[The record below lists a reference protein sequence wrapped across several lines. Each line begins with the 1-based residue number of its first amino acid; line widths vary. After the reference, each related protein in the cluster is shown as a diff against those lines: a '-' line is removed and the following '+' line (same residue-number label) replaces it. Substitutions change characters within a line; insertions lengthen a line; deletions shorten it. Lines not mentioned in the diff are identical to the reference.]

1 MHLVLFAVGLAA
13 IATGVVMIGFGI
25 PINEFGLG
33 NTLIGSGTTAIIG
46 GLILIGLSAV
56 IGRLRDV
63 ARALERQD
71 ARVGGEG
78 TPSYTAAAEPVRAS
92 PNTASSIAA
101 EPVVSTDLTWSSSLN
116 DEPMHLP
123 PVQGLADLP
132 NDWDEPVPSVVTRR
146 REPTPSRERPARRS
160 QQLDAGWSRDQGLG
174 AGRHSGGGDALFGSH
189 LDEPP
194 LEVSTASEARRP
206 RRRESSEQMMIR
218 PPLALQTVTVLK
230 SGVID
235 GMAYTLYSDGSI
247 DAEMTHGMMRF
258 NTIEEL
264 RAYMASERQRSG
276 PPRGSRRR

>member
-46 GLILIGLSAV
+46 GLILIGLSAA

-63 ARALERQD
+63 ARALERHEP
-71 ARVGGEG
+71 RHGEAS
-78 TPSYTAAAEPVRAS
+78 PAYQPAAEPVRAS

-101 EPVVSTDLTWSSSLN
+101 EPVMSADLTWSSSIN
-116 DEPMHLP
+116 EEPMHLP
-123 PVQGLADLP
+123 PAQGLADLP

-146 REPTPSRERPARRS
+146 RDPPPSRERPARRS
-160 QQLDAGWSRDQGLG
+160 QQLDASWSRDQGLAG
-174 AGRHSGGGDALFGSH
+174 GRHSAGSDALFGSH
-189 LDEPP
+189 LEEPP
-194 LEVSTASEARRP
+194 LEVSAASDGRRARR
-206 RRRESSEQMMIR
+206 RDSSDQMMIR